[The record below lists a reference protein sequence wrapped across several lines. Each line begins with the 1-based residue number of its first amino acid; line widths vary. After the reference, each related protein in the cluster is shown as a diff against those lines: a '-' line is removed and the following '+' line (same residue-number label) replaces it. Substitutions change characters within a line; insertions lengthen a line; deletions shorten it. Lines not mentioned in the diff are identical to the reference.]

1 MLIILD
7 CDIASTF
14 AKIDRIDLLRK
25 IFPKYDIC
33 ITNLVY
39 AELLRAKNI
48 GFSFPDKI
56 FSSAKLV
63 ALKEEEIEDFRSFS
77 QNKRI
82 HTGEAEGLAIAKGRN
97 AVFLTNDSLAV
108 RFCEE
113 NRIKVMDLK
122 DIFILIAKRGI
133 LDKTEMTD
141 ILKEIETKDN
151 TWIKGKEEIFALF
164 VKGRNS

>member
-1 MLIILD
+1 MLILLD

-14 AKIDRIDLLRK
+14 AKIDRIDLLK
-25 IFPKYDIC
+25 KTFPKSDIC

-39 AELLRAKNI
+39 AELLRVKNA

-56 FSSAKLV
+56 LSSIRLIT
-63 ALKEEEIEDFRSFS
+63 LKEEEIEDFRIFS

-97 AVFLTNDSLAV
+97 ALFLTNDSLAV

-113 NRIKVMDLK
+113 RGIKVMDLK
-122 DIFILIAKRGI
+122 DILILIVKRGI
-133 LDKTEMTD
+133 VDKKEMTN
-141 ILKEIETKDN
+141 ILKEIEIKDN
-151 TWIKGKEEIFALF
+151 TWVKGKEEIFELF
-164 VKGRNS
+164 NDSNKK